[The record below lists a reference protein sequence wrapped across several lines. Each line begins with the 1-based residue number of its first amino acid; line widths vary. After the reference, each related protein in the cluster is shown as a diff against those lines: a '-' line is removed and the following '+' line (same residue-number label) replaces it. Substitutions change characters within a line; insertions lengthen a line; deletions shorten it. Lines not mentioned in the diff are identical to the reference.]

1 MLVLSNEITFIR
13 NIFNLSLNNNHM
25 ISEHKL
31 RYDLAMEPV
40 QQLWI
45 QAVSKKR
52 FFFMYIRSERVLQVR
67 SN

>member
-40 QQLWI
+40 RQLWI
-45 QAVSKKR
+45 QAVSKR